1 MYHILPSVTS
11 PIVINWHVT
20 EACNF
25 RCRYC
30 YAKWQQLD
38 GRELIRD
45 PKASNALIEA
55 LYEGFAQ
62 FNTMSPPR
70 LNFAGGEPL
79 LYGDQVVSAMAR
91 ARELGFDVSLISNG
105 SRLTAD
111 LAARIAPHLT
121 ILGISIDATT
131 SATNE
136 RIGRLDGRGI
146 QLDLAGMIDHI
157 AFMRSLNPAM
167 TLKVNTVVNDD
178 GKLIGYNTDMT
189 GFIQALLDQGFNP
202 ADREVVLLGAGGA
215 ARAVVWGLIKAGA
228 RGIHIGVRSPEKVQP
243 LVDEFHSYGVLD
255 VCHWESQMFQQWL
268 QTTDLLVNTTPLG
281 MTPHLDGM
289 APVDWSK
296 VNPSAFAYDIIYTPA
311 ETRFLREARLRGHVT
326 LNGEA
331 MLAGQGAAAFQLW
344 TGVRPDLSLMKQK
357 LRKALQ

>member
-1 MYHILPSVTS
+1 
-11 PIVINWHVT
+11 
-20 EACNF
+20 
-25 RCRYC
+25 
-30 YAKWQQLD
+30 
-38 GRELIRD
+38 
-45 PKASNALIEA
+45 LIEA

-167 TLKVNTVVNDD
+167 TLKVNTVVNEVNWQEDLTSLISDLEPTRWKVLRMLPVVTKELALNDD
-178 GKLIGYNTDMT
+178 QFQAFVDRHHILDSIMCVEGNDDMVQSYIMVDPH
-189 GFIQALLDQGFNP
+189 GRFFQN
-202 ADREVVLLGAGGA
+202 RSVGAGYDYSPLIIDMGA
-215 ARAVVWGLIKAGA
+215 LEAFDCMTWSAEKFVARYPRI
-228 RGIHIGVRSPEKVQP
+228 
-243 LVDEFHSYGVLD
+243 
-255 VCHWESQMFQQWL
+255 
-268 QTTDLLVNTTPLG
+268 
-281 MTPHLDGM
+281 
-289 APVDWSK
+289 SK
-296 VNPSAFAYDIIYTPA
+296 
-311 ETRFLREARLRGHVT
+311 
-326 LNGEA
+326 
-331 MLAGQGAAAFQLW
+331 
-344 TGVRPDLSLMKQK
+344 
-357 LRKALQ
+357 

>member
-167 TLKVNTVVNDD
+167 TLKVNTVVNEVNWQEDLTSLISDLEPTRWKVLRMLPVVTKELALNDD
-178 GKLIGYNTDMT
+178 QFQAFVDRHHILDSIMCVEGNDDMMQSYIMVDPH
-189 GFIQALLDQGFNP
+189 GRFFQN
-202 ADREVVLLGAGGA
+202 RSVGAGYDYSPLIIDMGA
-215 ARAVVWGLIKAGA
+215 LEAFDCMTWSAEKFVARYPRI
-228 RGIHIGVRSPEKVQP
+228 
-243 LVDEFHSYGVLD
+243 
-255 VCHWESQMFQQWL
+255 
-268 QTTDLLVNTTPLG
+268 
-281 MTPHLDGM
+281 
-289 APVDWSK
+289 SK
-296 VNPSAFAYDIIYTPA
+296 
-311 ETRFLREARLRGHVT
+311 
-326 LNGEA
+326 
-331 MLAGQGAAAFQLW
+331 
-344 TGVRPDLSLMKQK
+344 
-357 LRKALQ
+357 

>member
-167 TLKVNTVVNDD
+167 TLKVNTVVNEVNWQEDLTSLISDLEPTRWKVLRMLPVVTKELALNDD
-178 GKLIGYNTDMT
+178 QFQAFVDRHHILDSIMCVEGNDDMVQSYIMVDPH
-189 GFIQALLDQGFNP
+189 GRFFQN
-202 ADREVVLLGAGGA
+202 RSVGAGYDYSPLIIDMGA
-215 ARAVVWGLIKAGA
+215 LEAFDCMTWSAEKFVARYPRI
-228 RGIHIGVRSPEKVQP
+228 
-243 LVDEFHSYGVLD
+243 
-255 VCHWESQMFQQWL
+255 
-268 QTTDLLVNTTPLG
+268 
-281 MTPHLDGM
+281 
-289 APVDWSK
+289 SK
-296 VNPSAFAYDIIYTPA
+296 
-311 ETRFLREARLRGHVT
+311 
-326 LNGEA
+326 
-331 MLAGQGAAAFQLW
+331 
-344 TGVRPDLSLMKQK
+344 
-357 LRKALQ
+357 